1 MNDTHDNT
9 TTDATTTSTTS
20 STPTSS
26 ATPARS
32 RAFVVGTVDGEWT
45 RRVTDVAVA
54 DLVDG
59 NLLVRVEWSCVN
71 YKDGLASSP
80 KGRVARIDP
89 LIPGVDLAG
98 VVVES
103 GDPMFPVGTSVI
115 CHGYD
120 VGVAHHGGYSEFARV
135 SAAWC
140 TAVPAGLT
148 TRTAMLV
155 GTAGY
160 TAALSVDAL
169 ERHGLQPGDGPVL
182 VTGATGGVGSMAV
195 GMLAARGYE
204 VVASTGKASEAEW
217 LTAIGATAVI
227 DRAELTPESPRP
239 LEKER
244 WAGAVDCVGGAT
256 LAQVCRT
263 LRYGAAVAASGLTG
277 GADLPTSVHPFILR
291 GVSLLGIDSVQGPIG
306 PRRAMWGRIATDL
319 RPSWLDSLEADEIG
333 LDGVA
338 DAVDA
343 ILRGSV
349 RGRILVDPRR

>member
-1 MNDTHDNT
+1 M
-9 TTDATTTSTTS
+9 STTS
-20 STPTSS
+20 RETT
-26 ATPARS
+26 S
-32 RAFVVGTVDGEWT
+32 RAFLVGTIDGEWA
-45 RRVTDVAVA
+45 RRIAHVPVA
-54 DLVDG
+54 DLGEGD
-59 NLLVRVEWSCVN
+59 LLVRVHWSCVN

-80 KGRVARIDP
+80 KGRVARLDP

-98 VVVES
+98 VVEES
-103 GDPMFPVGTSVI
+103 GDPAFPVGTEVI

-120 VGVAHHGGYSEFARV
+120 LGVAHNGGYSELARV

-140 TAVPAGLT
+140 TVVPEGLT
-148 TRTAMLV
+148 MRTAMLV

-204 VVASTGKASEAEW
+204 VVGSTGKVSEAEW
-217 LTAIGATAVI
+217 LMSIGATAVI

-244 WAGAVDCVGGAT
+244 WAGAVDCVGGPT

-263 LRYGAAVAASGLTG
+263 LRYGASVAASGLTG

-291 GVSLLGIDSVQGPIG
+291 GVNLLGIDSVQGPIA

-319 RPSWLDSLEADEIG
+319 RPAWLDTLAADEIG
-333 LDGVA
+333 LDAVES
-338 DAVDA
+338 AVDA
-343 ILRGSV
+343 ILRGAI
-349 RGRILVDPRR
+349 RGRTLVDPRR